1 MKENKFV
8 LEMHHISKSF
18 PGVQA
23 LNDVDFNLYKG
34 EVHALVG
41 ENGAGKS
48 TLMKILSGFYRKDNG
63 NVFINDEDVNIHSP
77 IDAISL
83 GISTIYQDIM
93 NVPSI
98 TVGEN
103 ILLGDRPR
111 NRFGVIK
118 WKELNRRVQEIC
130 DDLSIDLDPR
140 LKVST
145 LSAAKQQLIEIVKAL
160 SFSSKIVIMDEPTAP
175 LTEDEKNIL
184 FRIIRRMKNDG
195 ISIIYI
201 SHRMDEIFEI
211 CDRVTVFRDGKKIVT
226 KPVSDTNHHEVIGF
240 MIGREIEDMFEKE
253 KVLSQQNVIMEVENV
268 SNAKFFHNISFSVH
282 KGEILGFAGLVGAGR
297 SEVMKS
303 IFGILYRDSGN
314 IFIDGEKVDIKSPK
328 EAIGYGIGM
337 LPENRKLEGLI
348 MGLPVNQ
355 NISISSLDSIS
366 SKGIIQGKK
375 EKKFVEKYI
384 DFLSIKCS
392 SPSQQVMNLSGGN
405 QQKVIL
411 SRWLLRN
418 PKILILDEPTA
429 GIDVGS
435 KAEIHKL
442 IFEIA
447 KKGTTIIM
455 ISSEMTELLMMSNR
469 IIVMKEGRIVS
480 TVNSSEATEEI
491 ILRSMTGVHKQVTKE
506 TSV

>member
-1 MKENKFV
+1 MNENKPI
-8 LEMHHISKSF
+8 LEMQHISKSF
-18 PGVQA
+18 PGVKA
-23 LNDVDFNLYKG
+23 LDDVDFNLLKG

-48 TLMKILSGFYRKDNG
+48 TLMKILSGFHSGDTGRILFAGKD
-63 NVFINDEDVNIHSP
+63 VDIQSP
-77 IDAISL
+77 KDAITL

-111 NRFGVIK
+111 NRFGVIN
-118 WKELNRRVQEIC
+118 WKELNQKVSEIC
-130 DDLSIDLDPR
+130 DDLDIDLDP
-140 LKVST
+140 KQIVST

-160 SFSSKIVIMDEPTAP
+160 SYKAKIVIMDEPTAS

-184 FRIIRRMKNDG
+184 FRIIRRIKEDG
-195 ISIIYI
+195 ISVVYI

-211 CDRVTVFRDGKKIVT
+211 CDRVTVFRDGKKVVT
-226 KPVSDTNHHEVIGF
+226 KAVSDTNHHEVIGF
-240 MIGREIEDMFEKE
+240 MIGREIEEMFDKE
-253 KVLSQQNVIMEVENV
+253 KAHSNQDVILEVKDL
-268 SNAKFFHNISFSVH
+268 SNAMFFHNISFSVY

-303 IFGILYRDSGN
+303 IFGILHKDSGE
-314 IFIDGEKVDIKSPK
+314 IYLEGKKVEIKSPN
-328 EAIGYGIGM
+328 EAIEYGLGM
-337 LPENRKLEGLI
+337 VPENRKIEGLV
-348 MGLPVNQ
+348 MGMQVDQ
-355 NISISSLDSIS
+355 NITIGSLDRIS
-366 SKGIIQGKK
+366 RAGFIQKKK
-375 EKKFVEKYI
+375 EKKYVEEYI
-384 DFLSIKCS
+384 NSLSIKCS
-392 SPSQQVMNLSGGN
+392 SPSQKVMNLSGGN

-418 PKILILDEPTA
+418 PEILILDEPTA

-442 IFEIA
+442 IIEIA
-447 KKGTTIIM
+447 KKGTTIIL

-469 IIVMKEGRIVS
+469 IIVMKEGQIVS
-480 TVNSSEATEEI
+480 TVNSSEASEEI
-491 ILRSMTGVHKQVTKE
+491 ILRSMTGIHKEEMKE